1 MLFLGKYHDNLE
13 TFLRTIEALF
23 MVGRK
28 KVTANS
34 TLSFVKRMSTL
45 TLQTLHNST
54 LGILAALRT
63 IIQVFIYIFNFK
75 IILNCCSRS

>member
-1 MLFLGKYHDNLE
+1 MIFFFLGRNHDNLE

-23 MVGRK
+23 LVGRK

-34 TLSFVKRMSTL
+34 TLSFVKRLSSL
-45 TLQTLHNST
+45 SLQTLHNSS

-63 IIQVFIYIFNFK
+63 IIQVILFIIY
-75 IILNCCSRS
+75 LY